1 MDRYFLDTSFLIA
14 FFDSG
19 DDHHEK
25 ARELMSEIK
34 SEELVVSD
42 QIFSETVNTAFSK
55 VGYKTARDCSS
66 YLRKSQIKIMYLN
79 ESGFLKACNLFQE
92 NQISFTDCSIV
103 SAMKILGIEK
113 LATFDKDLKQF
124 EEIETVPENG

>member
-14 FFDSG
+14 FFDSK
-19 DDHHEK
+19 DEHHKK
-25 ARELMSEIK
+25 ARQLMEEMKSDELI
-34 SEELVVSD
+34 VSD

-55 VGYKTARDCSS
+55 TGYNTAKDCSR

-92 NQISFTDCSIV
+92 NEISFTDCTIV
-103 SAMKILGIEK
+103 SSMRILGIEK
-113 LATFDKDLKQF
+113 LATFDRDF
-124 EEIETVPENG
+124 RNFPGIEVVPEE

>member
-19 DDHHEK
+19 DEHHEE
-25 ARELMSEIK
+25 ARELMKEIK

-55 VGYKTARDCSS
+55 VGHKTARNCSK

-79 ESGFLKACNLFQE
+79 EPGFLKACNLFQD

-103 SAMKILGIEK
+103 SSMKILGIEK
-113 LATFDKDLKQF
+113 LATFDKDFKQF
-124 EEIETVPENG
+124 QEIETVPEDG

>member
-19 DDHHEK
+19 DEHHEK
-25 ARELMSEIK
+25 SRELMKEIK
-34 SEELVVSD
+34 SEELVISD

-55 VGYKTARDCSS
+55 VGYKTARDCSR

-79 ESGFLKACNLFQE
+79 EPGFQKACKLFRE
-92 NQISFTDCSIV
+92 NEISFTDCSII
-103 SAMKILGIEK
+103 SAMNLLGIEK
-113 LATFDKDLKQF
+113 LATFDNDF
-124 EEIETVPENG
+124 EKFQKTEIIPE